1 MKDIETGQRACL
13 LAAVLHRLACAAV
26 VGAPWAAWASTDSA
40 ANTVSTGPDL
50 SGVGRA
56 LGMMLFAYLALKWFN
71 LRRDRNEIDVRVVTG
86 NADVGVRCCVGA
98 HGRDVCTARPDTSG
112 HPGGTH
118 SGSMPAALIT
128 RPHLSVSDA
137 WNRASSSGVV
147 GKAWPPLEV

>member
-50 SGVGRA
+50 SGVGRV

-71 LRRDRNEIDVRVVTG
+71 RKKDRDEDEPRGFLGLPVKPWVVWLVLIG
-86 NADVGVRCCVGA
+86 GLGLLMVQ
-98 HGRDVCTARPDTSG
+98 SG
-112 HPGGTH
+112 
-118 SGSMPAALIT
+118 
-128 RPHLSVSDA
+128 
-137 WNRASSSGVV
+137 
-147 GKAWPPLEV
+147 